1 MTTTRQSLM
10 NQYISTFP
18 TLNTA
23 KIAGK
28 QAPHKAVLLLAIMD
42 LVEDG
47 VITSPKI
54 VLTEKLEE
62 TFGKVWKHYIGSS
75 LIFTPKVATPF
86 WHMQNEPFYRLYMN
100 NGQLISGGTGRYS
113 IPWLR
118 ENTYAMIDPELL
130 ALMQDTNARA
140 ELRTVLIGQYL
151 QGLHAGV
158 DGKALASAFITILG
172 MMLQTAA

>member
-1 MTTTRQSLM
+1 MPKNPYITHFSSLH
-10 NQYISTFP
+10 
-18 TLNTA
+18 TA

-28 QAPHKAVLLLAIMD
+28 QAPHKAVLLLSIMD
-42 LVEDG
+42 LVEAG
-47 VITSPKI
+47 IITSPRI
-54 VLTEKLEE
+54 ELSEALEE
-62 TFGKVWKHYIGSS
+62 TFARVWKRYIGSS

-86 WHMQNEPFYRLYMN
+86 WHMQNEPFYRLYTN
-100 NGQLISGGTGRYS
+100 NGQLINGGTGRYS

>member
-1 MTTTRQSLM
+1 M
-10 NQYISTFP
+10 NQYSTAFSS
-18 TLNTA
+18 LHTA

-28 QAPHKAVLLLAIMD
+28 QAPHKAILLLSIMD
-42 LVEDG
+42 LVEAG
-47 VITSPKI
+47 IIISPRI
-54 VLTEKLEE
+54 ELSEALEG
-62 TFGKVWKHYIGSS
+62 TFAKVWKRYIGTSI
-75 LIFTPKVATPF
+75 IFTPKVATPF
-86 WHMQNEPFYRLYMN
+86 WHLQNEPFYRLYMN
-100 NGQLISGGTGRYS
+100 SGQLINGGTGRYS

-130 ALMQDTNARA
+130 ALMQDTNSCA

-151 QGLHAGV
+151 QSLHAGV

>member
-1 MTTTRQSLM
+1 MPKNPYITHFSSLH
-10 NQYISTFP
+10 
-18 TLNTA
+18 TA

-28 QAPHKAVLLLAIMD
+28 QAPHKAVLLLSIMD
-42 LVEDG
+42 LVEAG
-47 VITSPKI
+47 IITSPRI
-54 VLTEKLEE
+54 ELSEALEE
-62 TFGKVWKHYIGSS
+62 TFARVWKRYIGSS

-86 WHMQNEPFYRLYMN
+86 WHMQNEPFYRLYTN
-100 NGQLISGGTGRYS
+100 NGQLINGGTGRYS

-151 QGLHAGV
+151 QGLHAGA

>member
-1 MTTTRQSLM
+1 MPNNPYITLFSSLH
-10 NQYISTFP
+10 
-18 TLNTA
+18 TA

-28 QAPHKAVLLLAIMD
+28 QAPHKAILLLSIMD
-42 LVEDG
+42 LVEAG
-47 VITSPKI
+47 IITSSRI
-54 VLTEKLEE
+54 ELSEALER
-62 TFGKVWKHYIGSS
+62 TFARVWKRYIGSS

-86 WHMQNEPFYRLYMN
+86 WHLQNEPFYRLYTN
-100 NGQLISGGTGRYS
+100 NGQLINSGTGRYS

>member
-1 MTTTRQSLM
+1 MNNEYLTYFSSLH
-10 NQYISTFP
+10 
-18 TLNTA
+18 TA

-28 QAPHKAVLLLAIMD
+28 QAPHKAVLLLSIMD
-42 LVEDG
+42 LVEAG
-47 VITSPKI
+47 IITSTRI
-54 VLTEKLEE
+54 ELSEALEG
-62 TFGKVWKHYIGSS
+62 TFARVWKRYIGSS
-75 LIFTPKVATPF
+75 IIFTPKVATPF
-86 WHMQNEPFYRLYMN
+86 WHLQNEPFYRLYMN

-113 IPWLR
+113 ISWLW

-151 QGLHAGV
+151 QGLHADV

>member
-1 MTTTRQSLM
+1 MPKNPYITHFSSLH
-10 NQYISTFP
+10 
-18 TLNTA
+18 TA

-28 QAPHKAVLLLAIMD
+28 QAPHKAVLLLSIMD
-42 LVEDG
+42 LVEAG
-47 VITSPKI
+47 IITSPRI
-54 VLTEKLEE
+54 ELSEALEG
-62 TFGKVWKHYIGSS
+62 TFARVWKRYIGSS
-75 LIFTPKVATPF
+75 IIFTPKVATPF
-86 WHMQNEPFYRLYMN
+86 WHLQNEPFYRLYTN
-100 NGQLISGGTGRYS
+100 NGQLINGGTGRYS